1 MCDLSSLLGGGNAH
15 TQRLIAIQQAQ
26 QQKDEAAA
34 LQAQQDRLYQQQA
47 AAQQAQ
53 NDAQQRQF
61 DQSLAV
67 ANKAQT
73 AADTTAAKRTAD
85 VTANNAAI
93 DQQFGQFDDNYY
105 TNLVKSY
112 QDANDPAV
120 KTAAAN
126 ARDQLIASLAGRGLA
141 GSSVSAQKLSD
152 VDQTTNKALGDISS
166 QGADLANTL
175 RGRVAT
181 TRGNLSQA
189 ALTAEDPAALG
200 ATAEANATA
209 LARSGVSQAG
219 IPSPSITPIAG
230 STQTPV
236 SSLFASLVQPFQT
249 AALANMNSGVGLS
262 APTGVK
268 APVPSATGSSYV
280 TS

>member
-1 MCDLSSLLGGGNAH
+1 MLGGGNAH

-26 QQKDEAAA
+26 QQRDEAAA
-34 LQAQQDRLYQQQA
+34 LQAQQDRLYAQQKAAQDA
-47 AAQQAQ
+47 QNAAQQ
-53 NDAQQRQF
+53 QQFQ
-61 DQSLAV
+61 QSLDV
-67 ANKAQT
+67 ANRAQT
-73 AADTTAAKRTAD
+73 AADTSAAKRTAD

-105 TNLVKSY
+105 NNLVKSY
-112 QDANDPAV
+112 QDVNDPAV

-126 ARDQLIASLAGRGLA
+126 ARDQLVASLAGRGLA

-181 TRGNLSQA
+181 TRGNLAQQ
-189 ALTAEDPAALG
+189 ALTAEDPASLG
-200 ATAEANATA
+200 TLANANATA

-219 IPSPSITPIAG
+219 IPSPSVTPVAG

-280 TS
+280 TT